1 MVIPAVWLA
10 LSSVIFSRISLFLK
24 FAVNQICSKSRHSCS
39 KSRHFRSLLRHFCSG
54 KKWDVKAFSDV
65 SAFQQT
71 GYFVK

>member
-24 FAVNQICSKSRHSCS
+24 FAVNQICSKSRHS
-39 KSRHFRSLLRHFCSG
+39 G